1 LLETNLSSL
10 TSYSTTE
17 YQATYSIK
25 YLDKVFTVKGV
36 AKVNQKM
43 HSHALNSKMSKSN
56 VAMTTAE
63 SESTRKIPKKT
74 CLVLQFG
81 GKPRPIVYRIKQITT
96 LKTKCARDLTL
107 LIQRFDLCFFY
118 NR

>member
-1 LLETNLSSL
+1 MLETNLSSL

-63 SESTRKIPKKT
+63 SESTRKIPEKLFGNRVDLSRNRNGVHFFFIEAA
-74 CLVLQFG
+74 LV
-81 GKPRPIVYRIKQITT
+81 KQ
-96 LKTKCARDLTL
+96 
-107 LIQRFDLCFFY
+107 
-118 NR
+118 